1 MIILMKDTAD
11 AKIGFIQKNLKWI
24 IVGAIGLVLIIGIGI
39 FIIQMTKEKSSVG
52 SDIVENNSEE
62 KTTSIKV
69 PNKKMELNKYPE
81 VNALIDQ
88 YFAALVQGD
97 TETLSSISIPG
108 SVDEES
114 LIFIKEKAKYI
125 EDYMDVEVYTKQ
137 GPYENTWVVF
147 AAYNF
152 KWVNLEPLT
161 PGLLS
166 FYVMKQPD
174 GTLLQSTDAEILD
187 DKDAE
192 TYIAIISQQ
201 DDVVDLVNKID
212 AEYTEVSETNA
223 EVETMI
229 ESVNQNLRAD
239 VEAARKAL
247 NNQEPPETDVAA
259 ANPEEEPNTVQEAQQ
274 VKTLDTVN
282 IRKSASEEG
291 EKLGQA
297 ILGTVYSKL
306 EELANGWTKIDFNGT
321 EAYIKSEFLEDVALE
336 EDKGNTEDEN
346 STEVA
351 DGGQEEGNTA
361 APSPS
366 SGRVRVK
373 EAVNVRKYPS
383 TDGEALGKAFQG
395 EEYELIVA
403 QADGWSRVR
412 YHGQEA
418 YIKSEFL
425 E

>member
-1 MIILMKDTAD
+1 MKDTAD

-39 FIIQMTKEKSSVG
+39 FIVKMTKEKNSVQNNL
-52 SDIVENNSEE
+52 VENNSEE
-62 KTTSIKV
+62 RTTSIKV
-69 PNKKMELNKYPE
+69 SNKKMKLNKYPE
-81 VNALIDQ
+81 INALIDQ
-88 YFAALVQGD
+88 YFAASVQGD
-97 TETLSSISIPG
+97 TETISSISIPG
-108 SVDEES
+108 SVKEDS
-114 LIFIKEKAKYI
+114 LIYIKEKAKYI
-125 EDYMDVEVYTKQ
+125 EDYMDLDVYTKE

-147 AAYNF
+147 ATFNF
-152 KWVNLEPLT
+152 KWVNLEALT

-166 FYVMKQPD
+166 FYVVKQTD
-174 GTLLQSTDAEILD
+174 GTLLQSTDAEVLD

-192 TYIAIISQQ
+192 AYISIISQQ
-201 DDVVDLVNKID
+201 DDVVELVNKID
-212 AEYTEVSETNA
+212 AEYTEMAEANIEVKKMIDDINENLKA
-223 EVETMI
+223 EVE
-229 ESVNQNLRAD
+229 
-239 VEAARKAL
+239 AALKT
-247 NNQEPPETDVAA
+247 NQESLETDVADNA
-259 ANPEEEPNTVQEAQQ
+259 EEEEKDTEQETQQEVKQ
-274 VKTLDTVN
+274 VKTLDVVN
-282 IRKSASEEG
+282 VRKSASEEG

-297 ILGTVYSKL
+297 IIGTVYSKL
-306 EELANGWTKIDFNGT
+306 EELANGWTKIDYNGT
-321 EAYIKSEFLEDVALE
+321 EAYIKTEFLEDVIQEANSL
-336 EDKGNTEDEN
+336 DTEDGN
-346 STEVA
+346 VTAVA
-351 DGGQEEGNTA
+351 DAGQEEENTSTPA
-361 APSPS
+361 AS